1 MYIGTRGCNW
11 QWTADLPTMKVLMF
25 SMCLEAR
32 AIQDRVAQLGRLV
45 LSLKPD
51 FIALQNVNLEIAK
64 NVLKMAWGARY
75 HLVQPNITY
84 DMRTKPCNVI
94 FSAYPPQDVKTR
106 EFEDTEENRS
116 LFYAYFVMYDKKRQ
130 PHIVT
135 LANVR
140 LDTNPSSTDLRESQL
155 NQTLYMLREEDDA
168 IVLGDMNLHPK
179 RDGDLELY
187 GGWQDAWLA
196 AGRDPDGG
204 NTVDPSKNSF
214 IVDKQQAAWRP
225 DRIFFRLS
233 RYQLESVEMVGTQPF
248 GDPELFISEHFGLVA
263 NLVPCEPVGSNV
275 NPPATDLFCSFNRP

>member
-1 MYIGTRGCNW
+1 
-11 QWTADLPTMKVLMF
+11 MF
-25 SMCLEAR
+25 SMCLESK
-32 AIQDRVAQLGRLV
+32 AINERVAQLGKLV
-45 LSLKPD
+45 LSVKPD
-51 FIALQNVNLEIAK
+51 FIALQNVNLELAK

-94 FSAYPPQDVKTR
+94 FSAYPPQDVKSR

-140 LDTNPSSTDLRESQL
+140 LDANPSSTDVRESQL

-168 IVLGDMNLHPK
+168 IVLGDMNLYPV
-179 RDGDLELY
+179 DGELELF
-187 GGWQDAWLA
+187 GGWQDAWSA
-196 AGRDPDGG
+196 AGHDPDSG
-204 NTVDPSKNSF
+204 NTVDPAKNSF
-214 IVDKQQAAWRP
+214 ISGKGQMARRP

-233 RYQLESVEMVGTQPF
+233 RYQLESVEMIGTEPF
-248 GDPELFISEHFGLVA
+248 GDPELFISDHFGLVA
-263 NLVPCEPVGSNV
+263 NLVPCEPTSSTS
-275 NPPATDLFCSFNRP
+275 PPVDLLCSFNRP

>member
-1 MYIGTRGCNW
+1 
-11 QWTADLPTMKVLMF
+11 MKVLMF
-25 SMCLEAR
+25 SMCLEAK
-32 AIQDRVAQLGRLV
+32 AIQERVAQLGKLV

-94 FSAYPPQDVKTR
+94 FSAYPPQDVKSR

-140 LDTNPSSTDLRESQL
+140 LDANPSSTDVRESQL

-168 IVLGDMNLHPK
+168 IVLGDMNIHQK
-179 RDGDLELY
+179 VDGDLELF

-196 AGRDPDGG
+196 AGHDPDSG

-214 IVDKQQAAWRP
+214 VADKQQGAWRP
-225 DRIFFRLS
+225 DRIFLRLS

-248 GDPELFISEHFGLVA
+248 GETPLFISEHFGLVA
-263 NLVPCEPVGSNV
+263 NLVPCEPASSSH
-275 NPPATDLFCSFNRP
+275 PTADLDLLCSFNRP

>member
-1 MYIGTRGCNW
+1 
-11 QWTADLPTMKVLMF
+11 MKVLMF
-25 SMCLEAR
+25 SMCLEAK
-32 AIQDRVAQLGRLV
+32 AINERVAQLGKLV

-51 FIALQNVNLEIAK
+51 FIALQNVSLEIAK
-64 NVLKMAWGARY
+64 NVLKMTWGARY

-94 FSAYPPQDVKTR
+94 FSAYPPQDVKSL
-106 EFEDTEENRS
+106 EFEDTQENRC

-130 PHIVT
+130 PHIIT

-140 LDTNPSSTDLRESQL
+140 LDANPSSTDVRESQL
-155 NQTLYMLREEDDA
+155 NQTLYMLREDDDA

-179 RDGDLELY
+179 VDGDLELF

-196 AGRDPDGG
+196 AGHKPESG

-214 IVDKQQAAWRP
+214 IADKRREAWRP

-233 RYQLESVEMVGTQPF
+233 RYQVESVEMVGTQPF
-248 GDPELFISEHFGLVA
+248 GDSQLFISDHFGLVA
-263 NLVPCEPVGSNV
+263 NLVPCEPAGNSV
-275 NPPATDLFCSFNRP
+275 NPPADDLLCSFNRP